1 MRPNRVCRLTPRQRE
16 ILTLLARGFYYKEI
30 ASALG
35 ISPATVRAHLHLT
48 YRKLQVNSRHRAVLK
63 FHELSSEKV

>member
-1 MRPNRVCRLTPRQRE
+1 
-16 ILTLLARGFYYKEI
+16 LLARGFYYKEI
-30 ASALG
+30 ADALG

-63 FHELSSEKV
+63 FHELAQTSRTFVQ